1 MSRGQQQRRPGDFSK
16 TRGGDASGINS
27 NIPSEYGS
35 GGGSNV
41 DANGQKLF
49 HKPRALSRQ
58 TDAHIKIEV
67 HRDETIINHLQRE

>member
-16 TRGGDASGINS
+16 TRGGDGTTAGMNS
-27 NIPSEYGS
+27 NVPSEYG
-35 GGGSNV
+35 GAHV

>member
-16 TRGGDASGINS
+16 TRGGEGTGMNS
-27 NIPSEYGS
+27 NVHSEYG
-35 GGGSNV
+35 GPNV
-41 DANGQKLF
+41 DTNGQKVF

-67 HRDETIINHLQRE
+67 HRDETIINHL